1 MQRFAIR
8 EGWSTVF
15 LTAMIVFI
23 AVWSIQRADWADGL
37 GILNLVALAGLAAGV
52 AVSKNHRVPV
62 IVAHLLAAVG
72 GLLVVLYQ
80 MTNYLDDRLGSRR
93 QKLDWLWDRGQRWG
107 EQIWNG
113 EQTDDLYLF
122 VFFISMLTYLLA
134 YSSMWFVLRAR
145 WIWAALVF
153 PGLLLFINL
162 GYSLRVPTGYVALY
176 IFFSLLLLVRF
187 SLLERETFWR
197 RMRIDYPSSL
207 AWRGMWAASYLGILV
222 LIFGWAF
229 PASARSGTAHDAWLE
244 VDGPWRTVES
254 QFNDWFAGLR
264 GTTSR
269 GVGGFASFS
278 DSFDLGGP
286 LSLSDTPVVL
296 VTGASNSPYL
306 AAHRYSIYTGRG
318 WESEYAVSDE
328 DEEPRE
334 VPPQVE
340 LQPGESVPI
349 DPDIVDGRLTRTYT
363 LQLQRPRG
371 SLVFAPETFSNADV
385 GVNLVLPW
393 VTVTDVTVD
402 LTAEGTADVPAELS
416 ALVQLLEAAD
426 FTLDEPAAESTEDAV
441 GTGTVVPTEDGTL
454 TPTEATTT
462 ATPGGTP
469 SVSPTPPPVAAEPL
483 EITQER
489 QALVERGIVVE
500 YQPVYNFETETYE
513 VTSVTYSGDFPV
525 YDDVEAVYARD
536 GLAGGQSYEVE
547 SLTSRALSEDL
558 RVAGVDYPQQIRDR
572 YLLLPETVTE
582 RTIQLARDIT
592 SGAQSPYDAAKA
604 IENWLRGNIVY
615 QEDIEF
621 PPEDADVV
629 DHVLFQTRAGYCEYY
644 ASAFVVMMRS
654 LDIPTRMV
662 TGFFP
667 ADRDAEAGGFL
678 YREQNAH
685 AWPEVY
691 FPGEGWVQF
700 EPTAN
705 RQEISRD
712 PVPASEGAVPPVDP
726 SFGDGVGGPL
736 PDDFELQERG
746 GGPVGGGAIVT
757 QSQDEVTR
765 TEWAIRIVTLGLMAA
780 ILLLAFLWLRGM
792 RGLSPAAQ
800 LYTKAARGAGWG
812 GVRYEPHMTPHEYTQ
827 AVAKAVPGSR
837 GPASYLADVYV
848 RETYGNRPP
857 AQMELQRARQAWQR
871 LRGVLVKHFF
881 LRLRPWRRAVDE
893 TSDDELW

>member
-8 EGWSTVF
+8 EGWTTVF
-15 LTAMIVFI
+15 LTSMIVFI
-23 AVWSIQRADWADGL
+23 SVWSIQRADWADGL

-52 AVSKNHRVPV
+52 AVSKNQRLPAA
-62 IVAHLLAAVG
+62 VAHLLAAFA

-80 MTNYLDDRLGSRR
+80 MTSYLDDRLGTRR

-122 VFFISMLTYLLA
+122 VFFISVLTYVLA
-134 YSSMWFVLRAR
+134 FSSMWFVLRAR

-176 IFFSLLLLVRF
+176 IFFALLLLVRF
-187 SLLERETFWR
+187 SLLERETLWR

-207 AWRGMWAASYLGILV
+207 AWRGMWAATYLGIFILV
-222 LIFGWAF
+222 FGWAF
-229 PASARSGTAHDAWLE
+229 PASARSQSANDAWLQ

-264 GTTSR
+264 GTSSR

-296 VTGASNSPYL
+296 VSGASNSPYL

-318 WESEYAVSDE
+318 WESEFVASDDE
-328 DEEPRE
+328 DDEPRA

-340 LQPGESVPI
+340 LQPGESVVI
-349 DPDIVDGRLTRTYT
+349 DPAIVDGRETRRYT
-363 LQLQRPRG
+363 IQMQRPRG
-371 SLVFAPETFSNADV
+371 SLVFAPETFSSADL

-393 VTVTDVTVD
+393 RTVTDATID
-402 LTAEGTADVPAELS
+402 LTAEELNGVPAELLS
-416 ALVQLLEAAD
+416 LILLLQNAD
-426 FTLDEPAAESTEDAV
+426 FMPEQPANEPTEEADAI
-441 GTGTVVPTEDGTL
+441 GTV
-454 TPTEATTT
+454 TPTGEPDA
-462 ATPGGTP
+462 ATPEIT
-469 SVSPTPPPVAAEPL
+469 PTPPPSAVEPL
-483 EITQER
+483 EITQEK
-489 QALVERGIVVE
+489 QALIERGIVVDYDLE
-500 YQPVYNFETETYE
+500 FDAETENYQATLL
-513 VTSVTYSGDFPV
+513 TYSGEFPV
-525 YDDVEAVYARD
+525 YDDVEAVYARN
-536 GLAGGQSYEVE
+536 GLAAGQSYEVE
-547 SLTSRALSEDL
+547 SLESRALSDDL
-558 RVAGVDYPQQIRDR
+558 RTAGVDYPQRILDR
-572 YLLLPETVTE
+572 YLQLPETVTP
-582 RTIQLARDIT
+582 RTIQLAQEIT
-592 SGAQSPYDAAKA
+592 AGTSTTYDAGKA
-604 IENWLRGNIVY
+604 IETWLRANILY
-615 QEDIEF
+615 KEDIEF
-621 PPEDADVV
+621 PPEDRDVV
-629 DHVLFQTRAGYCEYY
+629 DYVLFDSREGYCEYY
-644 ASAFVVMMRS
+644 ASSFIVMMRA
-654 LDIPTRMV
+654 LGIPTRMV

-678 YREQNAH
+678 YRERNAH

-691 FPGEGWVQF
+691 FPGEGWVPF

-705 RQEISRD
+705 REVFSRD
-712 PVPASEGAVPPVDP
+712 PAPASDAGVPPVDP
-726 SFGDGVGGPL
+726 AFGDGVGGML

-746 GGPVGGGAIVT
+746 GGPVGGGAAIQQADDPV
-757 QSQDEVTR
+757 SR
-765 TEWAIRIVTLGLMAA
+765 AEWAIRAVTLGLMAA
-780 ILLLAFLWLRGM
+780 ILLIAFFWLRGM

-812 GVRYEPHMTPHEYTQ
+812 GVRYESHMTPHEYTQ

-837 GPASYLADVYV
+837 GPATFLADVYV

-857 AQMELQRARQAWQR
+857 AQMDLQRARQAWQR

-881 LRLRPWRRAVDE
+881 TRLRPWRTAPVDDVA
-893 TSDDELW
+893 DDDLW

>member
-8 EGWSTVF
+8 EGWTTVL
-15 LTAMIVFI
+15 LTAMVVFI
-23 AVWSIQRADWADGL
+23 SVWSIQRADWADGL

-52 AVSKNHRVPV
+52 AVSKNQRLPAA
-62 IVAHLLAAVG
+62 VAHLLAAFA

-80 MTNYLDDRLGSRR
+80 MTNYLDDRLGTRR

-122 VFFISMLTYLLA
+122 VFFISILTYVLA
-134 YSSMWFVLRAR
+134 FSSMWFVLRAR

-153 PGLLLFINL
+153 PGLLLFVNL

-197 RMRIDYPSSL
+197 RMRIDYPSTL
-207 AWRGMWAASYLGILV
+207 AWRGLWAASYLAIFV

-229 PASARSGTAHDAWLE
+229 PASARSGSAHDAWLQ
-244 VDGPWRTVES
+244 VDGPWRSVES
-254 QFNDWFAGLR
+254 QFNQWFAGLR
-264 GTTSR
+264 GTSSR

-278 DSFDLGGP
+278 DSFNLGGP
-286 LSLSDTPVVL
+286 LSLSDDPVVL

-318 WESEYAVSDE
+318 WESEFAVSDDDE
-328 DEEPRE
+328 EEPRE

-340 LQPGESVPI
+340 LQPGESVAI
-349 DPDIVDGRLTRTYT
+349 DPAIVDGRQTRTYT
-363 LQLQRPRG
+363 VQMQRPRG

-393 VTVTDVTVD
+393 RTVTDATID
-402 LTAEGTADVPAELS
+402 LTADEIVDVPSELL
-416 ALVQLLEAAD
+416 ALVQLLQSTD
-426 FTLDEPAAESTEDAV
+426 FMPEEPVIEPTETRDA
-441 GTGTVVPTEDGTL
+441 TGTT
-454 TPTEATTT
+454 TPTEEPEDRSTVEASPEAT
-462 ATPGGTP
+462 
-469 SVSPTPPPVAAEPL
+469 PTPPPALEPL
-483 EITQER
+483 EITQEK
-489 QALVERGIVVE
+489 QALIERGIVVNYDLE
-500 YQPVYNFETETYE
+500 YDSETETYQA
-513 VTSVTYSGDFPV
+513 TSVTYSGEFPV
-525 YDDVEAVYARD
+525 YDDVEAVYARN
-536 GLAGGQSYEVE
+536 GLASGQSYEVVSLE
-547 SLTSRALSEDL
+547 SEALSNDL
-558 RVAGVDYPQQIRDR
+558 RTAGVVYPQQVTDR
-572 YLLLPETVTE
+572 YLQLPGTVTP
-582 RTIQLARDIT
+582 RTIQRAQEIT
-592 SGAQSPYDAAKA
+592 AGAATPYDAAKA
-604 IENWLRGNIVY
+604 VEAWLRNNITY

-621 PPEDADVV
+621 PPEDTDVV
-629 DHVLFQTRAGYCEYY
+629 DYVLFESRAGYCEYY

-654 LDIPTRMV
+654 IGIPTRMV

-667 ADRDAEAGGFL
+667 TDRDAEAGGFL
-678 YREQNAH
+678 YRERNAH

-705 RQEISRD
+705 REEISREPIQVD
-712 PVPASEGAVPPVDP
+712 GGGAPPEDP
-726 SFGDGVGGPL
+726 SIGSGVGGLL
-736 PDDFELQERG
+736 PDDFELEERG
-746 GGPVGGGAIVT
+746 GGPVGGGGANVA
-757 QSQDEVTR
+757 QADDPVTR
-765 TEWAIRIVTLGLMAA
+765 TEWAIRAVTIGLMAA
-780 ILLLAFLWLRGM
+780 ILLIAFLWLRGM

-837 GPASYLADVYV
+837 GPATYLADVYV

-857 AQMELQRARQAWQR
+857 AHMDLQRARQAWQR

-881 LRLRPWRRAVDE
+881 MRLRPWR
-893 TSDDELW
+893 TSPPDDTADDDLW